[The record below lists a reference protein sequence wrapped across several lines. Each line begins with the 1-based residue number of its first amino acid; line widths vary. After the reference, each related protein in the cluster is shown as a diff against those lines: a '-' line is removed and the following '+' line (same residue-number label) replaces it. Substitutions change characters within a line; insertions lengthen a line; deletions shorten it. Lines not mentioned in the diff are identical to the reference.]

1 MQKLCTIGRTI
12 RNDQIKVFRNK
23 MSDFHFLTEN
33 TGTESWILLWWWIST
48 EGEFLEAR
56 RRKHQ
61 GGEFSWLKRWS
72 FWIASDAVVD
82 WFLVAHWRKHLVH
95 LLRWGV
101 QWKFLTCI
109 GCLVDN
115 WWAVAIPRGCTDRL
129 LDCSF
134 VWRSCNCVLMFVL
147 MCNCV
152 LMLTSDWCLRGN
164 PHFSMVSLAKYFWE
178 NVHTGQIKYLYGWY
192 CQDWCLIGREGEG
205 DARATEGFSRRRV
218 IDECAYCQYR
228 CWCQVH
234 TIDW

>member
-1 MQKLCTIGRTI
+1 MIKSRFSAIKCQIFISWQKILEQKAGSC
-12 RNDQIKVFRNK
+12 
-23 MSDFHFLTEN
+23 SDDGFQLRLNFL
-33 TGTESWILLWWWIST
+33 
-48 EGEFLEAR
+48 R
-56 RRKHQ
+56 HQ

-95 LLRWGV
+95 LLR
-101 QWKFLTCI
+101 WKFLTCI

-164 PHFSMVSLAKYFWE
+164 PHFSLVSLAKYFWE
-178 NVHTGQIKYLYGWY
+178 KVHTGQIKYLYGWYCQVFLEKYTPVKYKYLYGWY

-228 CWCQVH
+228 CWGQVH

>member
-12 RNDQIKVFRNK
+12 RNDQIKIFRNK

-48 EGEFLEAR
+48 EGEFLEAPGWGIQLIE
-56 RRKHQ
+56 KV
-61 GGEFSWLKRWS
+61 EFLNCIGCRGRLVSGRTLKK
-72 FWIASDAVVD
+72 ASGA
-82 WFLVAHWRKHLVH
+82 LH
-95 LLRWGV
+95 LLRWGI

-164 PHFSMVSLAKYFWE
+164 PHFSLVSLAK
-178 NVHTGQIKYLYGWY
+178 
-192 CQDWCLIGREGEG
+192 
-205 DARATEGFSRRRV
+205 
-218 IDECAYCQYR
+218 
-228 CWCQVH
+228 
-234 TIDW
+234 